1 MKLKI
6 NRAEVRLAQKGAQH
20 FVGGTNSLFL
30 SLKDALEIQ
39 RPSCVDLS
47 FIYHFLE
54 CSLLG
59 IDLLSN
65 VIRIIIIA

>member
-47 FIYHFLE
+47 FIYYFLE
-54 CSLLG
+54 CFLLG
-59 IDLLSN
+59 IDLSN